1 MADLLE
7 EGLAKRLSL
16 YQVFLKL
23 YESNTSLIDDIL
35 QLEDRYQP
43 KKKELTQLYLQGVID
58 ESEIYVITNLSTG
71 NTQKLLQPQQIWTMG
86 RDRNNG
92 ICIADPYL
100 SHRHGA
106 IQYLPEHGSFYL
118 IDFNST
124 NGSYV
129 NGEPIYQPTRLKD
142 GDRIRLGHL
151 SFSFFVNNSTTVLP
165 GVAVELLMQLIP
177 TIDNTNSNENEN
189 EISDRE
195 IPTDA
200 EPTLDFLSIP
210 ETIDKLDATNHHY
223 SIYQQRSDILD
234 SFLNRKHLE
243 DLR

>member
-7 EGLAKRLSL
+7 ERLAKRLSL

-23 YESNTSLIDDIL
+23 YESNTSLIDDLL
-35 QLEDRYQP
+35 QLEDRYQSR
-43 KKKELTQLYLQGVID
+43 EREFTQLYLQGAVD

-71 NTQKLLQPQQIWTMG
+71 NTQKLLQPQQIWTIG

-129 NGEPIYQPTRLKD
+129 NGEPIYRPTRLKD
-142 GDRIRLGHL
+142 GDRIRLGQI
-151 SFSFFVNNSTTVLP
+151 SFSFFANKNTTVLP
-165 GVAVELLMQLIP
+165 GVAVELLMQLVP
-177 TIDNTNSNENEN
+177 TIDNTNINEN

-200 EPTLDFLSIP
+200 EATLDFFRIP
-210 ETIDKLDATNHHY
+210 ETVDQLDVTNHNY
-223 SIYQQRSDILD
+223 SMYQQRSDILD
-234 SFLNRKHLE
+234 SFLNRKRLE
-243 DLR
+243 DIR